1 MNNLFAPLKIEIQ
14 SIIDNI
20 AIKNVTVACQKLIE
34 VSNSIDLLIDVT
46 TDEEILVELT
56 KYQLLLNHLQLK
68 MSIKED

>member
-20 AIKNVTVACQKLIE
+20 AIKKVTVACQKLIE
-34 VSNSIDLLIDVT
+34 VSNSIDQLIDVT

>member
-34 VSNSIDLLIDVT
+34 VSNSIDQLIDVT

>member
-34 VSNSIDLLIDVT
+34 VSNSIDQLIDVT
-46 TDEEILVELT
+46 TDEEILV
-56 KYQLLLNHLQLK
+56 
-68 MSIKED
+68 